1 MLIRQSPSGVPY
13 LAGSSEA
20 PPHPT
25 AKPASLLRQGLI
37 FLAIFVLLQTC
48 WTAASG
54 TLVERLVIDQATV
67 AAAAMWVRTLTPDVA
82 AIASGATLTAPGGGI
97 NVLKGCEGTEV
108 VFLLIAAFAVA
119 HLSWRARLVGAAIG
133 TMFIYAL
140 NQVRVIALFY
150 AYRQDPV
157 LFDQLHG
164 TIGPLVMVVLVGSY
178 YVFWLNRC
186 APRPVERD
194 AGQAA

>member
-1 MLIRQSPSGVPY
+1 MLIRQSPTGVPY
-13 LAGSSEA
+13 LAGSGEA
-20 PPHPT
+20 TVQSP
-25 AKPASLLRQGLI
+25 AKPASLLRQGLV
-37 FLAIFVLLQTC
+37 FLAIFVLLQSS

-54 TLVERLVIDQATV
+54 TLIERLVIDQATV

-82 AIASGATLTAPGGGI
+82 AVATGATLTAPGGGI

-108 VFLLIAAFAVA
+108 VFLLIAAFAITR
-119 HLSWRARLVGAAIG
+119 LSWRERLGGAVIG
-133 TMFIYAL
+133 TVFIYLL

-164 TIGPLVMVVLVGSY
+164 TLGPLVMVLLVGAF
-178 YVFWLNRC
+178 YVFWLDRR
-186 APRPVERD
+186 APRPDEGN
-194 AGQAA
+194 AGQAV